1 MESGEWDGT
10 VCLMPQGH
18 SHETTELKLL
28 FLNEVV
34 SGKSDALV
42 FPLRHAVPFHFTL
55 LALPHQAIDVGERL
69 NDVLHRQAVFVFIN
83 FDCAITIALAEFFHN
98 CRAKIM
104 EQ

>member
-34 SGKSDALV
+34 SGKTSAAL
-42 FPLRHAVPFHFTL
+42 FPLTTKAHSAVPLSTL
-55 LALPHQAIDVGERL
+55 VMMHMLMLIHIGIGLD
-69 NDVLHRQAVFVFIN
+69 FY
-83 FDCAITIALAEFFHN
+83 
-98 CRAKIM
+98 
-104 EQ
+104 